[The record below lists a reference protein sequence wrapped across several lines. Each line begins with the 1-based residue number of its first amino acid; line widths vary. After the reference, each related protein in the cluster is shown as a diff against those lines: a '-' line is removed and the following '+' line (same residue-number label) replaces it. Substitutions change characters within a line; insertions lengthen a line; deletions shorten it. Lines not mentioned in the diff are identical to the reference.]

1 VGKGQEDN
9 PLEEAPLEPETPGED
24 KRERGEKQRRR
35 RNEIPQGLMHNF
47 RKLQGLICKTK
58 FPVDLKSK

>member
-24 KRERGEKQRRR
+24 KRERGKTEKK
-35 RNEIPQGLMHNF
+35 EE
-47 RKLQGLICKTK
+47 
-58 FPVDLKSK
+58 